1 MLREKK
7 MLDSG
12 YTNISRLRFSP
23 PEHTL
28 SLSIFVS
35 DLTTKERRLLFDI
48 LFVRDRIE
56 SDKIV

>member
-1 MLREKK
+1 

-28 SLSIFVS
+28 SLSMFVS
-35 DLTTKERRLLFDI
+35 RSYEDKERRLLFDI